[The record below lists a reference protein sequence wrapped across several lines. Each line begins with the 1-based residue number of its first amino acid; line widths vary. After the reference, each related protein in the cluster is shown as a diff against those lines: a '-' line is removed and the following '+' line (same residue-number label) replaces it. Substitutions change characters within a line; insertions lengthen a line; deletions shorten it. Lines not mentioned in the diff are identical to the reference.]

1 MKVLAILVAM
11 IILLM
16 VGFGLMYIG
25 FRGMVASPSSLGMEA
40 LTFFA
45 GVICLIAGLVTGVYL
60 LEPRRES

>member
-1 MKVLAILVAM
+1 MKVLAILVGM

-16 VGFGLMYIG
+16 AGFGLMYAG
-25 FRGMVASPSSLGMEA
+25 FRGMVASPSSLGMEI

-60 LEPRRES
+60 LEPKREV